1 MRCAY
6 LPNAGPDT
14 RDYKKKYI
22 YIYIACQ
29 WSLSQT
35 IFFNVSNENVQG
47 LNGSPTMYKK
57 KKSVIEEK
65 FFIINRGE
73 ITSTYYRLY

>member
-1 MRCAY
+1 M
-6 LPNAGPDT
+6 
-14 RDYKKKYI
+14 
-22 YIYIACQ
+22 
-29 WSLSQT
+29 
-35 IFFNVSNENVQG
+35 IFFNVSNENVQA